1 MGDTATTDEEVS
13 YGNLAVGRSQLNGGP
28 DSVIEP
34 TSPLLVRTDPA
45 IPEVTNIVEVRDP
58 NVVRV
63 FNNLRAFI
71 WQRGTTL
78 EWWEQHF
85 GAVREGA
92 IYGERFWPGFF
103 HCSSNTFHCRSCGGN
118 TPKTLALHIFKKPAF
133 FSRLAVSRPL
143 CQDNPSDQD
152 ANAVYPCFCVPWLGQ
167 FYAVVCIR
175 TVIGM
180 SKPWTVHESWLV
192 ITNTPTQLQ
201 HIHNVV

>member
-45 IPEVTNIVEVRDP
+45 ILEVTNIVEVRDP

-63 FNNLRAFI
+63 LNNLRAFI
-71 WQRGTTL
+71 WQRGITL

-85 GAVREGA
+85 GVVREGA

-103 HCSSNTFHCRSCGGN
+103 SLLKQYLPSRSCGGN
-118 TPKTLALHIFKKPAF
+118 APKTLALHI
-133 FSRLAVSRPL
+133 
-143 CQDNPSDQD
+143 
-152 ANAVYPCFCVPWLGQ
+152 
-167 FYAVVCIR
+167 
-175 TVIGM
+175 
-180 SKPWTVHESWLV
+180 
-192 ITNTPTQLQ
+192 
-201 HIHNVV
+201 

>member
-28 DSVIEP
+28 DGFIEP

-71 WQRGTTL
+71 WQRGITL

-85 GAVREGA
+85 GAVRAGT

-103 HCSSNTFHCRSCGGN
+103 SLLNQYLPLSKLWWQRPENFSIAYLKKNLPSSRGWPFQGPSV
-118 TPKTLALHIFKKPAF
+118 KTIHLIRMQMQSIH
-133 FSRLAVSRPL
+133 VS
-143 CQDNPSDQD
+143 
-152 ANAVYPCFCVPWLGQ
+152 
-167 FYAVVCIR
+167 VCH
-175 TVIGM
+175 G
-180 SKPWTVHESWLV
+180 WGDF
-192 ITNTPTQLQ
+192 TQLFAFAL
-201 HIHNVV
+201 

>member
-1 MGDTATTDEEVS
+1 MGDTPTTDEEVS

-28 DSVIEP
+28 DGFIEP

-71 WQRGTTL
+71 WQRGITL

-103 HCSSNTFHCRSCGGN
+103 SLLKQYLPLSKLWWQCPENFSI
-118 TPKTLALHIFKKPAF
+118 AYFKKACLL
-133 FSRLAVSRPL
+133 LAVGRFKAPLSR
-143 CQDNPSDQD
+143 QS
-152 ANAVYPCFCVPWLGQ
+152 
-167 FYAVVCIR
+167 
-175 TVIGM
+175 T
-180 SKPWTVHESWLV
+180 
-192 ITNTPTQLQ
+192 
-201 HIHNVV
+201 